1 MSIYCVLGK
10 AGSGKTTWIKSNFKS
25 YNSFDISHHQFFTY
39 RHYNRIPAVL
49 EYSDIHLIKPV
60 HRANINKF
68 IYLSSMNDRIYDRIP
83 EHFKELHQRNRYS
96 AIVYDRKDDLYS
108 YYEDSLCKLYNL
120 SFHLHLQYDE
130 IFDPTLYITISSFIA
145 DDFQITFE

>member
-10 AGSGKTTWIKSNFKS
+10 VGSGKTTWIKSNFRIYCS
-25 YNSFDISHHQFFTY
+25 NISEYDFLIY
-39 RHYNRIPAVL
+39 RHLQYKLPAVL
-49 EYSDIHLIKPV
+49 EYSDLRDIKPV

-68 IYLSSMNDRIYDRIP
+68 IYLSSMNDRIYNRIP

-96 AIVYDRKDDLYS
+96 AIIYDPKDDLYS
-108 YYEDSLCKLYNL
+108 YYEYSLCKLYNL
-120 SFHLHLQYDE
+120 CFYLEHAL
-130 IFDPTLYITISSFIA
+130 FDPTLYITISSFIA